1 MRAVKTSWSS
11 WRSASSYAFF
21 SRVDWKLRFNVSREP
36 SKPLIRVCMSATPP
50 SASAFMRCLSARSEP
65 KCSKSVTTWLNTMR
79 LLSSNSLHSTSI
91 PSSCSQASYI
101 MLFKYT
107 RPLAS
112 DTSLNWPVV
121 FFPSPPERRSSDCTS
136 LGSLSS
142 TSGSASLNFIF
153 LCTLSAMCRVVVP
166 LLRSMSCTMYPTF
179 ARKLVPAAVRFT
191 TLSAPERRRAAR
203 PSAQR
208 ARARARSSISLIAA
222 G

>member
-91 PSSCSQASYI
+91 WSSCSHASYI
-101 MLFKYT
+101 MLFRYT
-107 RPLAS
+107 RPFAS
-112 DTSLNWPVV
+112 DTSLNCPAAC
-121 FFPSPPERRSSDCTS
+121 SPLDRRNRDDTS

-142 TSGSASLNFIF
+142 SSGSASLSFIF